1 MFVKSLF
8 KVMADTQASDLFFTA
23 GSPVQIKIKGEV
35 VPVDTNVLDAAAM
48 KRIAYEAMTEDQIAA
63 FEKEMEVNFS
73 LVEHGVGSFR
83 VNVFRQRGACAMVIR
98 HIKHNVPTIEELQ
111 LPGGL
116 KELVMQKRGLI
127 LVVGATGSGKS
138 STLSAM
144 INHRN
149 HAASGHILTIEDP
162 IEFMYKHGKS
172 IINQREVGID
182 TRSYH
187 NALVN
192 AMREAPDVI
201 LIGECRDRDT
211 FSAALQYAQTGH
223 LCLST
228 VHANNSYYALN
239 RVINLF
245 PHDARSS
252 LQMDLSVSLR
262 AVISQRLVRDVNGDI
277 IPAVELMLNTKHI
290 QELIKNGAI
299 DQIKDAMEQ
308 SLAPGSQTFE
318 QALFKLYTAGRVSL
332 EEAMSN
338 ADSPTNLHW
347 LINNAIKPAA
357 AATQSRAGGKAA
369 SQSAARAAGAQ
380 EDLSSIK
387 LNLDALR

>member
-1 MFVKSLF
+1 
-8 KVMADTQASDLFFTA
+8 
-23 GSPVQIKIKGEV
+23 
-35 VPVDTNVLDAAAM
+35 
-48 KRIAYEAMTEDQIAA
+48 
-63 FEKEMEVNFS
+63 
-73 LVEHGVGSFR
+73 
-83 VNVFRQRGACAMVIR
+83 
-98 HIKHNVPTIEELQ
+98 
-111 LPGGL
+111 
-116 KELVMQKRGLI
+116 
-127 LVVGATGSGKS
+127 
-138 STLSAM
+138 
-144 INHRN
+144 
-149 HAASGHILTIEDP
+149 
-162 IEFMYKHGKS
+162 MYKHGKS

-201 LIGECRDRDT
+201 LIGECRDRET

-318 QALFKLYTAGRVSL
+318 QSLFKLYTAGRVSL

-357 AATQSRAGGKAA
+357 APAQSRAGGKAA
-369 SQSAARAAGAQ
+369 PQAPARAGVS

>member
-1 MFVKSLF
+1 
-8 KVMADTQASDLFFTA
+8 
-23 GSPVQIKIKGEV
+23 
-35 VPVDTNVLDAAAM
+35 
-48 KRIAYEAMTEDQIAA
+48 
-63 FEKEMEVNFS
+63 
-73 LVEHGVGSFR
+73 
-83 VNVFRQRGACAMVIR
+83 
-98 HIKHNVPTIEELQ
+98 
-111 LPGGL
+111 
-116 KELVMQKRGLI
+116 
-127 LVVGATGSGKS
+127 
-138 STLSAM
+138 
-144 INHRN
+144 
-149 HAASGHILTIEDP
+149 
-162 IEFMYKHGKS
+162 MYKHGKS
-172 IINQREVGID
+172 IVNQREVGID

-201 LIGECRDRDT
+201 LIGECRDRET

-252 LQMDLSVSLR
+252 LQMDLAVSLK
-262 AVISQRLVRDVNGDI
+262 AVISQRLVHDVTGEI
-277 IPAVELMLNTKHI
+277 VPAVELMLNTKHI
-290 QELIKNGAI
+290 QELIKNGEI

-318 QALFKLYTAGRVSL
+318 QALFKLYTSGRVSL
-332 EEAMSN
+332 EEAMAS

-347 LINNAIKPAA
+347 LINNATKPSAPP
-357 AATQSRAGGKAA
+357 TPSAA
-369 SQSAARAAGAQ
+369 SHGSAPPAPRPPAAQ

-387 LNLDALR
+387 LNLDAIG

>member
-111 LPGGL
+111 LPAGL
-116 KELVMQKRGLI
+116 KDLVMQKRGLI
-127 LVVGATGSGKS
+127 LVVGSTGSGKS

-201 LIGECRDRDT
+201 LIGECRDRET

-318 QALFKLYTAGRVSL
+318 QSLFKLYTAGRVSL

-347 LINNAIKPAA
+347 LINNAMKPAA
-357 AATQSRAGGKAA
+357 APAQSRAGGKAA
-369 SQSAARAAGAQ
+369 PQAPARAGVS